1 MNEPKVVKGTMEV
14 DATLFDFVND
24 SLLAGSNRNSDHF
37 WSNLENFLSDFSPR
51 VERLLRIRDDFQS
64 QIDGWHVGNRGV
76 PHDSEE
82 YIDFLTGIGYVKERP
97 ESVQV
102 QTANVDPEVASI
114 AAPQLVV
121 PVDNARYAINAAN
134 ARWGSLYDAL
144 YGTDVISE
152 DGGAGR
158 SGPYNPVRGAKV
170 IAFTRDLL
178 DRHFALA
185 DATHTDSTDYQIIG
199 SEVVVSTSNG
209 ETGLKDPRQFIGY
222 TGEPSS
228 PDSIF
233 LSKHGLHIE
242 ILFDPADAIG
252 ADDMAD
258 IADVMVESAL
268 STIMDCEDSV
278 ATVDA
283 TDKVLAYSN
292 WLGLMRGNIEV
303 EFAKGDTSIVRRLE
317 PDSVINAPDGSE
329 KTIRRRSLM
338 LVRNVGMHL
347 MTDIVTLGGDRI
359 PETLLDGVITTLCGI
374 HDIESDR
381 ENRNSPNGSIYIVKP
396 KMHGPDEVALAVE
409 MFNAIED
416 FLGLDRN
423 TVKIGIMDEER
434 RTSMN
439 LLACIGE
446 AKARVVFINTGFL
459 DRTGDEIHTSMEAGP
474 FVPKTEMKAQQW
486 LEAYEAINVDEGLA
500 AGLLGHGQIG
510 KGMWARPDD
519 MADMLNEKI
528 GHPMSGASCAWVPS
542 PTAATLHALHY
553 LEVDVA
559 SVQGALEDRAAT
571 DRNLMLEIPLLSS
584 ERELSPDEV
593 SAELRNNAQGI
604 LGYVARW
611 VGQGIGC
618 SKVPDINNVQ
628 LMEDRA
634 TLRISSQH
642 IANWLHHGVVT
653 EEQIL
658 STMEEMAAFVDEQN
672 ATDADYQTMCGDLS
686 SSIPYQAALA
696 LIFEGRSQA
705 NGYTEFLLTER
716 RQRMKAAAFPE

>member
-1 MNEPKVVKGTMEV
+1 MSEPRVVKGSIEI
-14 DATLFDFVND
+14 DATLFAFVND
-24 SLLAGSNRNSDHF
+24 ALLSGSNRNEDAF
-37 WSNLENFLSDFSPR
+37 WNGLEKLLGDFSPR
-51 VERLLRIRDDFQS
+51 VERLLRIRDDYQS
-64 QIDGWHVGNRGV
+64 QIDEWHVNHRGAS
-76 PHDSEE
+76 HDGEK
-82 YIDFLTGIGYVKERP
+82 YLRFLTEIGYVKERP

-102 QTANVDPEVASI
+102 QTTNVDPEIASI
-114 AAPQLVV
+114 SAPQLVV

-152 DGGAGR
+152 VEGAGR

-178 DRHFALA
+178 DRHFPLSDGSHSTTTNYQIVDSKVVVTSDDGETSLA
-185 DATHTDSTDYQIIG
+185 DAQ
-199 SEVVVSTSNG
+199 
-209 ETGLKDPRQFIGY
+209 QFVGY
-222 TGEPSS
+222 TGKPAN

-242 ILFDPADAIG
+242 IILDSSDVIG
-252 ADDMAD
+252 ADDMAGV
-258 IADVMVESAL
+258 ADVMVESAL

-283 TDKVLAYSN
+283 ADKVLAYGN
-292 WLGLMRGNIEV
+292 WLGLMQGSLEV
-303 EFAKGDTSIVRRLE
+303 EFTKGDSSIVRKLE
-317 PDSVINAPDGSE
+317 PDSTIFSPDGSE
-329 KTIRRRSLM
+329 RTIRRRSLM

-347 MTDIVTLGGDRI
+347 MTDMVTLNGERI
-359 PETLLDGVITTLCGI
+359 PETLLDAIVTTLCGI
-374 HDIESDR
+374 HDVERVGEI
-381 ENRNSPNGSIYIVKP
+381 RNSPSGSIYIVKP

-409 MFNAIED
+409 MFSQIED
-416 FLGLDRN
+416 FLGLEQN

-446 AKARVVFINTGFL
+446 AKERIVFINTGFL

-474 FVPKTEMKAQQW
+474 FVPKTEMKSQQW
-486 LEAYEAINVDEGLA
+486 LEAYETINVDEGLA

-519 MADMLNEKI
+519 MADMLNEKV
-528 GHPMSGASCAWVPS
+528 GHPKSGASCAWVPS

-553 LEVDVA
+553 LEVDVTN
-559 SVQGALEDRAAT
+559 VQNGLESREAT
-571 DRNLMLEIPLLSS
+571 DRNLMLEIPVL
-584 ERELSPDEV
+584 EPDHELSPDQV

-611 VGQGIGC
+611 VGQGVGC

-642 IANWLHHGVVT
+642 IANWLHHGIIT

-658 STMEEMAAFVDEQN
+658 STMKEMAAFVDEQN
-672 ATDADYQTMCGDLS
+672 ANDDDYQPMCGDLS
-686 SSIPYQAALA
+686 SSVSYQAALA
-696 LIFEGRSQA
+696 LIFEGRDQA

-716 RQRMKAAAFPE
+716 RQRVKATSIPN